1 MSQEDEGASARSG
14 ASQAE
19 AQASQAEAQATTLAA
34 PGSDAILVEAL
45 RRGDEN
51 AFARLVDQY
60 HPTLRRIARLYIS
73 KKEAVDEVV
82 QDTWLAVIQGIWAF
96 QGRSSVKTWIMRI
109 LINQAK
115 TRGIREGRMVP
126 FADLEV
132 DEADSRGETSTYGRS
147 LPDPRPSQETR
158 LLTEEA
164 RVRIRAAIDSL
175 PANQRIVITMRDIE
189 GYSSEEVRNVLG
201 VSETNQRV
209 ILHRARSKVR
219 AMVADY
225 FSGGST

>member
-73 KKEAVDEVV
+73 KKAAVDEVV

-115 TRGIREGRMVP
+115 TRHPRRPYGPVRG
-126 FADLEV
+126 FG
-132 DEADSRGETSTYGRS
+132 SRRS
-147 LPDPRPSQETR
+147 RFKR
-158 LLTEEA
+158 
-164 RVRIRAAIDSL
+164 
-175 PANQRIVITMRDIE
+175 
-189 GYSSEEVRNVLG
+189 
-201 VSETNQRV
+201 
-209 ILHRARSKVR
+209 
-219 AMVADY
+219 
-225 FSGGST
+225 